1 MSAPGGEPAA
11 RRRVTVVNRQGIH
24 ARPAAMLVQRA
35 RAYAC
40 ELALVLLQAPEGSG
54 AEPGTR
60 VDAKNVLDVMFLA
73 APAGALLEIEAHGPG
88 SEGAVEALAALF
100 AAGFQE

>member
-1 MSAPGGEPAA
+1 M
-11 RRRVTVVNRQGIH
+11 VNRLGIH

-35 RAYAC
+35 RTFPC
-40 ELALVLLQAPEGSG
+40 ELALVLLAAPHGSG

-73 APAGALLEIEAHGPG
+73 APAGASIEIEGRGPD
-88 SEGAVEALAALF
+88 SEGAVSALAELF
-100 AAGFQE
+100 AAGFQETGS

>member
-1 MSAPGGEPAA
+1 MSDAGGEPAA
-11 RRRVTVVNRQGIH
+11 RRRVTVVNRRGIH

-35 RAYAC
+35 RAFPC
-40 ELALVLLQAPEGSG
+40 ELALVLLEAPEGSG

-73 APAGALLEIEAHGPG
+73 APAGATLEIEARGPDA
-88 SEGAVEALAALF
+88 EGAVTALAALI
-100 AAGFQE
+100 ATGFQE